1 LLSSL
6 YEKGLKSSP
15 DKAALIF
22 KDKYLCYS
30 EFDNLVNKSAN
41 ALYSLGIRRGDRVAL
56 YLYNCLEL
64 IVLYHTC
71 FKIGAVSV
79 PINDRYQKDE
89 ILYVLGECSPRL
101 FISSDNLIDKV
112 SDLDKSDNSIEKV
125 FSLNGSE
132 SSNIESWNR
141 FVENL
146 RVETDYPSPKPDDA
160 AMILFTSG
168 STDKPKGVTHTQ
180 QTLYNSSKSRAI
192 TQKLTDEDIGL
203 VGTAACHV
211 GGSIGMTFPLL
222 YVGGTVVILEHFNP
236 ESYIDCLKTHRPTR
250 SVLLPAQLL
259 DVVEHPNAKGV
270 DFTCLKEMECGG
282 DTVSHNLYDHFYE
295 VAGFDINQLYGL
307 TECEGCCINTPF
319 GNKAWIYR

>member
-1 LLSSL
+1 LLFSL
-6 YEKGLKSSP
+6 YEKGLKTSP
-15 DKAALIF
+15 DKTALIF
-22 KDKYLCYS
+22 KDKYLSYS

-41 ALYSLGIRRGDRVAL
+41 ALYTLGIRRGDRVAL

-89 ILYVLGECSPRL
+89 ILYVLEKCSPRL
-101 FISSDNLIDKV
+101 FISSNKLIDKV
-112 SDLDKSDNSIEKV
+112 ADLDKSDNSIEKV

-146 RVETDYPSPKPDDA
+146 EVETDYPSPKPDDA
-160 AMILFTSG
+160 AMIFFTSG

-211 GGSIGMTFPLL
+211 GGSIGMIFPLL
-222 YVGGTVVILEHFNP
+222 YVGGTVVILEHFNQN
-236 ESYIDCLKTHRPTR
+236 LT
-250 SVLLPAQLL
+250 
-259 DVVEHPNAKGV
+259 N
-270 DFTCLKEMECGG
+270 FT
-282 DTVSHNLYDHFYE
+282 
-295 VAGFDINQLYGL
+295 GFHL
-307 TECEGCCINTPF
+307 F
-319 GNKAWIYR
+319 